1 MCNPWHKL
9 YGLDNKGFIIVH
21 FSELIEIFIIRIAF
35 FFSYDRL
42 RKDQDN
48 IINIEDAKI
57 LIELNKGIQEMGIII
72 DIDIKRW

>member
-1 MCNPWHKL
+1 M
-9 YGLDNKGFIIVH
+9 YGLDNKGFIIVD

-48 IINIEDAKI
+48 IINIEDAKV
-57 LIELNKGIQEMGIII
+57 LIELNKGRQEMGIII
-72 DIDIKRW
+72 DIDIKR

>member
-1 MCNPWHKL
+1 MP
-9 YGLDNKGFIIVH
+9 
-21 FSELIEIFIIRIAF
+21 

-48 IINIEDAKI
+48 IINIEDAKV
-57 LIELNKGIQEMGIII
+57 LIELNKGIQEMGIIT

>member
-1 MCNPWHKL
+1 MP
-9 YGLDNKGFIIVH
+9 
-21 FSELIEIFIIRIAF
+21 F

-48 IINIEDAKI
+48 IINIEDAKV

>member
-9 YGLDNKGFIIVH
+9 YGLDNKGFIIVD

-48 IINIEDAKI
+48 IINIKDAKV